1 MELTRRSFLAGAG
14 LAAAAAA
21 TFAPTGAWADDET
34 GAEAPAGGEQER
46 RPIVCEGC
54 PLGCTGVIVCE
65 DGAALAVVGDEA
77 NPFTGGKLCA
87 RGQRLLDARE
97 ERDPATGEK
106 AANPRRLATPR
117 VRRPGAAE
125 WEDISWDMALDEIA
139 ALVKKTRDES
149 FVEY

>member
-97 ERDPATGEK
+97 ERDPSAPPGH
-106 AANPRRLATPR
+106 AAGAPPRRCGVGGHL
-117 VRRPGAAE
+117 VGYGPGRDRGPGE
-125 WEDISWDMALDEIA
+125 EDP
-139 ALVKKTRDES
+139 
-149 FVEY
+149 